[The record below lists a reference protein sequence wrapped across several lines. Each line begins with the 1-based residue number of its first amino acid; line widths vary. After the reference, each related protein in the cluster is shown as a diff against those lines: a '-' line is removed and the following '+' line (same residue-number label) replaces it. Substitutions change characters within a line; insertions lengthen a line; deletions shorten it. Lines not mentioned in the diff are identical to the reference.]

1 MVPRETGTHPATM
14 EAYFHELADALD
26 GMVHAGETGLAW
38 LAAESTD
45 FVRMNRGKVR
55 QPGSVVQRYLDVGLV
70 NGARQATR
78 QLSLSGDVAADR
90 ERIAAAIGEI
100 RSTLPD
106 LADDPHLLIATVP
119 QSSRAVRGGPLP
131 DAEEIV
137 ATVLA
142 DADGLDLVG
151 LYAGGPVYRG
161 FANSLGQRNWHE
173 ATAFNLQWSL
183 YHRADKAVK
192 SGLSGFTWDAG
203 RVRREN
209 GRGARATCPTSR
221 GRRRRSR
228 RAITASTSR
237 RRRSRRSRRCFA
249 GADSRPVYWR
259 PSRAASRGCAATVR
273 TASCSIRASR

>member
-1 MVPRETGTHPATM
+1 MRRPRACSATSPCSEESSDPADNFVRRTIDKERMMVPRETGTTPATM
-14 EAYFHELADALD
+14 EAYFQELASALD
-26 GMVHAGETGLAW
+26 GMVRAGETGLAW

-55 QPGSVVQRYLDVGLV
+55 QPGSVIQRYLDVGLV
-70 NGARQATR
+70 SGARQATR

-90 ERIAAAIGEI
+90 ARLAAAVDEI

-106 LADDPHLLIATVP
+106 LADDPHLLISTVP

-161 FANSLGQRNWHE
+161 FTNTLGQRNWHE

-183 YHRADKAVK
+183 YHRA
-192 SGLSGFTWDAG
+192 
-203 RVRREN
+203 
-209 GRGARATCPTSR
+209 
-221 GRRRRSR
+221 
-228 RAITASTSR
+228 
-237 RRRSRRSRRCFA
+237 
-249 GADSRPVYWR
+249 
-259 PSRAASRGCAATVR
+259 
-273 TASCSIRASR
+273 